1 MKVLYFI
8 ESLRAGGKERRI
20 VELLKAFKQN
30 YPDVEITLVLARNEI
45 HYQEVHQLNIP
56 IHFVV
61 RWLIKKDPS
70 VLVRFYLLAK
80 KIKPDIIHAWG
91 HMVAFYAV
99 PAKKLLKIPMIN
111 NEIADAT
118 TTNKLIGKQWVF
130 NASDKIIANTQAGLV
145 AYNAPLEKSSVIYN
159 GFNFSRLKKLHD
171 PAEMRNKLGIQTKSV
186 VAMVATFSDYKD
198 YDTYIHAALL
208 VLKQTTDI
216 TFLCV
221 GDGDDSALR
230 EKFQHKNILFLGKQT
245 KVESIMNIC
254 QVGVLTTNTK
264 NHAEGISNALLE
276 FMALG
281 KPVIATNSGGSI
293 ELVHDGSTGFL
304 VEAFNVTALAEKII
318 FLIANDEVRN
328 SMGLQ
333 SKKRVEE
340 NFSIEKMVE
349 GFYGVYRRVLHI

>member
-20 VELLKAFKQN
+20 VELLKGFKQN
-30 YPDVEITLVLARNEI
+30 YPDVEIILVLARNEI
-45 HYQEVHQLNIP
+45 HYQEVHQLNVP
-56 IHFVV
+56 IYFVE

-70 VLVRFYLLAK
+70 VLFRFFWLAK
-80 KIKPDIIHAWG
+80 KIKPDLIHVWG

-130 NASDKIIANTQAGLV
+130 DASDKIIANTQAGLV
-145 AYNAPLEKSSVIYN
+145 AYHAPKEKSSVIYN
-159 GFNFSRLKKLHD
+159 GFNFSRLKKIEEAD
-171 PAEMRNKLGIQTKSV
+171 VIRNRFEITTAKV
-186 VAMVATFSDYKD
+186 VGMVATFSDYKD
-198 YDTYIHAALL
+198 YETFLKAATI
-208 VLKQTTDI
+208 VLSQNKEV

-221 GDGDDSALR
+221 GDGDDSLL
-230 EKFQHKNILFLGKQT
+230 KSQFTHPQIYFLGKQSG
-245 KVESIMNIC
+245 VESIMNIC
-254 QVGVLTTNTK
+254 DVGVLATNTR
-264 NHAEGISNALLE
+264 NHAEGISNSLIE

-293 ELVHDGSTGFL
+293 ELVIDGETGFL
-304 VEAFNVTALAEKII
+304 VQAFSEKALAEKIL
-318 FLIANDEVRN
+318 FLMDNEEARIQIGNEA
-328 SMGLQ
+328 
-333 SKKRVEE
+333 KKRVKG

-349 GFYGVYRRVLHI
+349 AFYKVYRGVMDV